1 MDPNTSEL
9 LPSNK
14 PGEVVVGGPMISIGY
29 LNNREADR
37 VSFDTNGYFK
47 TGTPKIC
54 LQLKTAHL
62 TIFYLHTELRP
73 CSIL

>member
-1 MDPNTSEL
+1 MNPNTGEL

-37 VSFDTNGYFK
+37 ISFDKNGYFK
-47 TGTPKIC
+47 TGTPKIYH
-54 LQLKTAHL
+54 QLKTAHL
-62 TIFYLHTELRP
+62 TIFHLHTELRP
-73 CSIL
+73 FSIL